1 MSFRVGPLDHDPEGE
16 SLLVEAKDSG
26 ASEDIAIFHAEDGN
40 FYALQ
45 DECTHEVASLSDGWI
60 EDCTVE
66 CPLHSSSFDL
76 KTGKVLCMP
85 ATVDARTYKVNVVDG
100 FLELEV

>member
-1 MSFRVGPLDHDPEGE
+1 MSYQVGPADTLAEGE
-16 SLLVEAKDSG
+16 ALLVEAKDSG
-26 ASEDIAIFHAEDGN
+26 AAEDIAVFHAEDGN

-60 EDCTVE
+60 DGCEVE

-76 KTGKVLCMP
+76 RTGKVLCMP
-85 ATVDARTYKVNVVDG
+85 ATKDARTYTVTVVDG
-100 FLELEV
+100 NLELDI

>member
-1 MSFRVGPLDHDPEGE
+1 MSFRVGPVDLVPEGE
-16 SLLVEAKDSG
+16 SQLVEAKDSG

-85 ATVDARTYKVNVVDG
+85 ATVDARTYTVNVVDG
-100 FLELEV
+100 ILELEV

>member
-1 MSFRVGPLDHDPEGE
+1 MSFRVGPVDLIPEGE
-16 SLLVEAKDSG
+16 SLLVEAKGSG